1 MIGSARRNENRAA
14 DSRVMPVARAA
25 VIVTPDRET
34 PGCSATAWAMP
45 MTTVRRSVRPSSPW
59 SWRARRSTAYRTT
72 PKSASMI
79 AISQGCPSFSSI
91 TSSNSAPTMA
101 PGMVP
106 TTRYQARR
114 SSSVSARRFPIER
127 NHAPRYR
134 AMSRRKYPTA
144 PTNVPMCSATSKVL
158 FTCSSCRI
166 DQFPSQGTRIR
177 CPEDDTGANSVRPW
191 TIPSTMAWNT
201 LRCAW
206 LAAAT
211 RRRTCMPGSFRVR
224 GTTESTGGLRRLLAG
239 RWRFDDG
246 GGVDR
251 RGGGGG
257 DRRGAR
263 YRAGSPAP
271 VAGRRPRTGGARP
284 RREGGARRRPR
295 GAGAHPR
302 GDPVDDRRRDRPV
315 RPRRPGRVR
324 EPGRAGP
331 PGPAVRLG
339 RRGHPGLAPGCRRP
353 RRRRAGRAGRVRVRD
368 RRADHR
374 GVGHPRRRRRGGRRG
389 AGPDRCAAGG
399 TGPARLRGQ
408 RVARAEDPGAR
419 ARFLERL
426 ELEAIR
432 LTRLVGDLLDLSRLE
447 GGLAESEVVDVGRVV
462 TDEVDRLR
470 PRAEGAGLR
479 LVVDAPDRVEVRGS
493 ESDLGLMVHNLLD
506 NAIRYSPDGGEVR
519 ATLSTG
525 GGLAELRIADT
536 GLGIPARDLD
546 RVFERF
552 YRVDPARSRST
563 GGTGLGLAIVR
574 HVAQSHG
581 GDVEVRSV
589 LGAGST
595 FIVRLPL
602 AGT

>member
-1 MIGSARRNENRAA
+1 MTAVAWIVAAGAAVIAVALAIALGRQRRSRDVDRERAELDLAAREARAA
-14 DSRVMPVARAA
+14 DLAERVRTREEILSTIGDGIVLFAPDGRVVYANPAARDLLGRRFASAGEVTPDSLREAVARAGAARDEPVECEFETGGRTIEASAIHAGGGA
-25 VIVTPDRET
+25 VVAVARDRTDARQVER
-34 PGCSATAWAMP
+34 
-45 MTTVRRSVRPSSPW
+45 VRRDFVANASHELK
-59 SWRARRSTAYRTT
+59 T
-72 PKSASMI
+72 PVASIQAI
-79 AISQGCPSFSSI
+79 A
-91 TSSNSAPTMA
+91 
-101 PGMVP
+101 
-106 TTRYQARR
+106 
-114 SSSVSARRFPIER
+114 E
-127 NHAPRYR
+127 
-134 AMSRRKYPTA
+134 
-144 PTNVPMCSATSKVL
+144 
-158 FTCSSCRI
+158 
-166 DQFPSQGTRIR
+166 
-177 CPEDDTGANSVRPW
+177 
-191 TIPSTMAWNT
+191 T
-201 LRCAW
+201 LRH
-206 LAAAT
+206 AA
-211 RRRTCMPGSFRVR
+211 
-224 GTTESTGGLRRLLAG
+224 
-239 RWRFDDG
+239 
-246 GGVDR
+246 
-251 RGGGGG
+251 
-257 DRRGAR
+257 
-263 YRAGSPAP
+263 
-271 VAGRRPRTGGARP
+271 
-284 RREGGARRRPR
+284 
-295 GAGAHPR
+295 
-302 GDPVDDRRRDRPV
+302 
-315 RPRRPGRVR
+315 
-324 EPGRAGP
+324 
-331 PGPAVRLG
+331 
-339 RRGHPGLAPGCRRP
+339 
-353 RRRRAGRAGRVRVRD
+353 
-368 RRADHR
+368 
-374 GVGHPRRRRRGGRRG
+374 
-389 AGPDRCAAGG
+389 
-399 TGPARLRGQ
+399 
-408 RVARAEDPGAR
+408 AEDPEAR